1 MLGGCDSTIKAAEET
16 DLLETIKQ
24 CAIYNKDGQEEEPS
38 KIIDQIISRN
48 TVAIF
53 TKSYCPHCK
62 KLKEFLTNK
71 RIAFKNLD
79 LDLMGTQGM
88 EIQAVLKEQ
97 TGQSTVPNVWV
108 LKKFI
113 GKTYLTT
120 KYLIN
125 KTSYSCKMT

>member
-16 DLLETIKQ
+16 NLLETIKQ

-71 RIAFKNLD
+71 RIAFKNFD

-113 GKTYLTT
+113 GKTYLTI
-120 KYLIN
+120 KI
-125 KTSYSCKMT
+125 